1 MCYLW
6 GTKIGIQNGV
16 RTIESFQT
24 GDQVLAAGS
33 CLSWTTTKIQFSSG
47 TSPESHQP
55 AMVCIRYGD
64 AGTLIV
70 TPDHPFLLPSGK
82 LKRASR
88 LVLGADR
95 LVSTS
100 GLPVEIHELS
110 VGEYVGGVHNIAS
123 NHSFTGS
130 MDGHLLQSE
139 GIVSGDFTLQM
150 HLRQLEAQGSD
161 NVLGEL
167 PIVKPPEVG

>member
-16 RTIESFQT
+16 RAIESFQT

-33 CLSWTTTKIQFSSG
+33 SLSWTTAKIQFSNG
-47 TSPESHQP
+47 TGPEGHQP
-55 AMVCIRYGD
+55 MVCIRYGD

-70 TPDHPFLLPSGK
+70 TPDHPFLLPSGN

-88 LVLGADR
+88 LVPGGDR
-95 LVSTS
+95 LVSAS

-110 VGEYVGGVHNIAS
+110 VGEFVGGVHNIAAS
-123 NHSFTGS
+123 YSFTGS

-139 GIVSGDFTLQM
+139 GIVSGDFTLQIHM
-150 HLRQLEAQGSD
+150 RQLEAHDSD
-161 NVLGEL
+161 NVLGEM
-167 PIVKPPEVG
+167 PIAQPPEVG